1 MERVGGEQMGE
12 TQSLRQVI
20 AASFIGT
27 TIEWYDFFLYGSAA
41 ALVFGQLFF
50 PYADPLVGTLAAFG
64 TYGVGFVARPIGG
77 IIFGHYGDKIGR
89 KATLVITLMMMGI
102 ATLLIGLLPT
112 AYTIGIWAP
121 ILLVVLRTIQG
132 LGVGGEWGGAVL
144 LAVEHSP
151 PERRGFYG
159 SWAQMGVPA
168 GLLLANGT
176 LFPLAA
182 SLSSEQFL
190 AWGWRVPFLAS
201 IILIG
206 VGLFVRLRIL
216 ETPAFRQVQETQ
228 TEAQMPIVDVVRY
241 HPRNVLLTTG
251 MRIAQNGIFYILTVF
266 ILTYVTE
273 HLGLSRGTALT
284 GVIIAAAVSIF
295 TTPAFGAL
303 SDRIGRRRVYLFG
316 AVFSLIFFSA
326 PFFLLMDTRV
336 TVLVWLAIVIGL
348 AIGHDPMYGPQ
359 AAFFSELF
367 GTRLRYSGASI
378 GYQLGSVV
386 GGGVSPL
393 IATSLLALAGGHW
406 WLIAAY
412 TAALCLI
419 SIVSAYLASETYQ
432 EDITRERPEEREA
445 IAGEPT

>member
-20 AASFIGT
+20 AAAFIGT

-64 TYGVGFVARPIGG
+64 TYGVGFVARPVGG
-77 IIFGHYGDKIGR
+77 IIFGHYGDRVGR
-89 KATLVITLMMMGI
+89 KTMLVISLMMMGI
-102 ATLLIGLLPT
+102 ATVLIGLLPT

-121 ILLVVLRTIQG
+121 VLLVVLRTIQG

-159 SWAQMGVPA
+159 AWPQMGVPA
-168 GLLLANGT
+168 GLLLANGII
-176 LFPLAA
+176 FPLAA
-182 SLSSEQFL
+182 VLPQEQFL
-190 AWGWRVPFLAS
+190 AWGWRVPFIAS

-206 VGLFVRLRIL
+206 VGLFVRLRIM
-216 ETPAFRQVQETQ
+216 ETPAFRQVQESETQ
-228 TEAQMPIVDVVRY
+228 AEMPIMDVLRY
-241 HPRNVLLTTG
+241 YPKNVLLATG
-251 MRIAQNGIFYILTVF
+251 MRIAQNSIFYILSVF
-266 ILTYVTE
+266 VLSYVTQG
-273 HLGLSRGTALT
+273 LGLPQTTALL
-284 GVIIAAAVSIF
+284 GVIIAAIVSVF
-295 TTPAFGAL
+295 TTLGFGAL
-303 SDRIGRRRVYLFG
+303 SDRVGRRPVYLFG
-316 AVFSLIFFSA
+316 VVFSLVFFSA
-326 PFFLLMDTRV
+326 PFFLLMDTK
-336 TVLVWLAIVIGL
+336 TSVLVWLAIVIGL

-359 AAFFSELF
+359 AAYFSELF
-367 GTRLRYSGASI
+367 GSRLRYSGASI

-393 IATSLLALAGGHW
+393 VATSLLALAGGHW

-412 TAALCLI
+412 TAGLCLI
-419 SIVSAYLASETYQ
+419 TLVATYLTPETYQ
-432 EDITRERPEEREA
+432 EDLTAERPEDREA
-445 IAGEPT
+445 IAGEPG